1 MKPLRTETQRHRNS
15 FLYSLGVIGSQR
27 EHQIPFSPLN
37 MRGAFKSSIPWIL
50 TILYRGALSGALLQR
65 QSETLG
71 EIREYGV
78 DKQGLHYQRME
89 AESRHY

>member
-1 MKPLRTETQRHRNS
+1 
-15 FLYSLGVIGSQR
+15 
-27 EHQIPFSPLN
+27 